1 MKAKQVQEFYS
12 ILKKKKI
19 TCKLVYH
26 VNTSLHFFSKRF
38 WVLQSVKK
46 TLGKKRI
53 YSKDIQSWA
62 VIQIKYAK

>member
-26 VNTSLHFFSKRF
+26 VNTSLHFFSKSF
-38 WVLQSVKK
+38 WVLQSIKK
-46 TLGKKRI
+46 NTGEKKNLF
-53 YSKDIQSWA
+53 
-62 VIQIKYAK
+62 